1 MNDILIDGKS
11 TILTVWSFI
20 FDRPFERKTRDNEI
34 LFKHLQYFP
43 ELADQVPSH
52 VLKELCSVAQ
62 LDRCPEEDYT
72 G

>member
-1 MNDILIDGKS
+1 MFILIDGKS

-20 FDRPFERKTRDNEI
+20 SDRPFERKTRDNEI

>member
-1 MNDILIDGKS
+1 MQCSPGLRFKCLMCCYLN
-11 TILTVWSFI
+11 
-20 FDRPFERKTRDNEI
+20 RPFERKSKDNEV

-43 ELADQVPSH
+43 ELADHVPTH

>member
-1 MNDILIDGKS
+1 M
-11 TILTVWSFI
+11 
-20 FDRPFERKTRDNEI
+20 FDRPFERKAKDNEI

-43 ELADQVPSH
+43 EVADQVPSH
-52 VLKELCSVAQ
+52 VLKGLCSVAQ